1 MPQAERISES
11 AYKNVTA
18 TIVQNEILLSPQ
30 TVFFEELEE
39 LDFVVF
45 VDFDEVFFVAIFS
58 SSYCLYY
65 TLLYLYC
72 QCKNQ
77 KFSIF
82 LQFYQPSSLN
92 NLDILPT
99 YNFELA
105 LDDDF

>member
-1 MPQAERISES
+1 MAVKISDT
-11 AYKNVTA
+11 AYKKVTA

-39 LDFVVF
+39 LDF